1 MATKKKIEPKDP
13 ATKAGKSGES
23 RETGR
28 KTNAFKLKVRKSAA
42 LKYKG

>member
-1 MATKKKIEPKDP
+1 VATKKRIEPKDP

-28 KTNAFKLKVRKSAA
+28 KTNAAKLKGRKSAA
-42 LKYKG
+42 VKGRF